1 VLFAA
6 DQASQLPVYNVKQM
20 EHLENQTNIDRVKL
34 QYFTP
39 QPETTY

>member
-20 EHLENQTNIDRVKL
+20 EHLENPISTDSFLLYHIH
-34 QYFTP
+34 
-39 QPETTY
+39 

>member
-1 VLFAA
+1 MFAA

-34 QYFTP
+34 
-39 QPETTY
+39 